1 MAAGDWWLGPG
12 LYFVSPLYIYF
23 LAATLAAG
31 DSFTAARVIQIVL
44 GTAAVGFIYVAAR
57 EWFGSRAA
65 WLAAILAAL
74 TGLFTFHEVLLLQAS
89 LDPFLT
95 SAALA
100 CAGLSRSRAAAPRM
114 RLACRLVRR
123 AGRRSASRR

>member
-1 MAAGDWWLGPG
+1 M
-12 LYFVSPLYIYF
+12 
-23 LAATLAAG
+23 
-31 DSFTAARVIQIVL
+31 QIVL

-89 LDPFLT
+89 LDPFLA

-100 CAGLSRSRAAAPRM
+100 ALALAFARLAARAASRHRPEAGWRC
-114 RLACRLVRR
+114 LAC
-123 AGRRSASRR
+123 RSASRR